1 MDLIKSVINTLA
13 SPTILFTLIIV
24 TFFFIFP
31 LNDWFYRWNKRLKLD
46 SFWTNRGGI
55 KMFII
60 LLVFFAFGLFDE
72 NFRLIVL
79 KPDNVPIVGLIFL
92 VAFFTWLSM
101 KQAVDNDVHI
111 ENNENVNEYSDP
123 DDKVLTWPDLVYI
136 ELIALVLCTVL
147 LIVWSIGLQAPL
159 EEPANPTLSPNPA
172 KAPWYFLGLQ
182 EMLVY
187 FDPWIAGVV
196 FPSLIVMGL
205 MVIPYVDM
213 NPKGN
218 GYYTFKERKFAILTF
233 CFGFHVL
240 WILLIIV
247 GVFMRGPG
255 WLWFW
260 PWKEWDS
267 HRIVADTNY
276 DLTQFIG
283 IDSKSLLG
291 FIIGGG
297 LVSIY
302 FFLGMAVPYLH
313 MKMNFLKVL
322 I

>member
-1 MDLIKSVINTLA
+1 MPDKKETVQGRYRALA
-13 SPTILFTLIIV
+13 FVKGESLAKEKDSQVSEDELQTWPYLLRKEFLAAIIV
-24 TFFFIFP
+24 MI
-31 LNDWFYRWNKRLKLD
+31 
-46 SFWTNRGGI
+46 
-55 KMFII
+55 
-60 LLVFFAFGLFDE
+60 GLM
-72 NFRLIVL
+72 I
-79 KPDNVPIVGLIFL
+79 
-92 VAFFTWLSM
+92 WS
-101 KQAVDNDVHI
+101 
-111 ENNENVNEYSDP
+111 
-123 DDKVLTWPDLVYI
+123 
-136 ELIALVLCTVL
+136 IALD
-147 LIVWSIGLQAPL
+147 APL
-159 EEPANPTLSPNPA
+159 EEPSDPSLTPNPA

-260 PWKEWDS
+260 PWEEWDS

-302 FFLGMAVPYLH
+302 FFLGMTVPYIL
-313 MKMNFLKVL
+313 MKMKNSQMLEKLGIIRYSIVAFLFLSMFGLPIKMVL
-322 I
+322 KLVFHLKYIWVTPWFNI

>member
-1 MDLIKSVINTLA
+1 MPDKKETNQGRYRALAFVKGESLAKEKDLQVSEDELQTWPYLLRKEFLA
-13 SPTILFTLIIV
+13 AII
-24 TFFFIFP
+24 I
-31 LNDWFYRWNKRLKLD
+31 
-46 SFWTNRGGI
+46 
-55 KMFII
+55 MII
-60 LLVFFAFGLFDE
+60 L
-72 NFRLIVL
+72 
-79 KPDNVPIVGLIFL
+79 
-92 VAFFTWLSM
+92 M
-101 KQAVDNDVHI
+101 
-111 ENNENVNEYSDP
+111 
-123 DDKVLTWPDLVYI
+123 
-136 ELIALVLCTVL
+136 
-147 LIVWSIGLQAPL
+147 VWSIALNAPL
-159 EEPANPTLSPNPA
+159 EEPSDPTLTPNPA

-205 MVIPYVDM
+205 MVIPYVDI
-213 NPKGN
+213 NPRGN
-218 GYYTFKERKFAILTF
+218 GYYTFKERKFAISMF

-260 PWKEWDS
+260 PWEEWDS

-291 FIIGGG
+291 SVIGGAIIH
-297 LVSIY
+297 IY
-302 FFLGMAVPYLH
+302 FILGLTVPYLL
-313 MKMNFLKVL
+313 MKAMNSQILEKLGIIRYSVVAFLFWSMLGLPIKMVL
-322 I
+322 KLVFHLKYIWVTPWFNV

>member
-1 MDLIKSVINTLA
+1 MPDKKETAQGRYRALA
-13 SPTILFTLIIV
+13 FVKGESLAKEKDSQVSEDELQTWPYLLRKEFLAAIIV
-24 TFFFIFP
+24 
-31 LNDWFYRWNKRLKLD
+31 
-46 SFWTNRGGI
+46 
-55 KMFII
+55 MII
-60 LLVFFAFGLFDE
+60 LM
-72 NFRLIVL
+72 I
-79 KPDNVPIVGLIFL
+79 
-92 VAFFTWLSM
+92 WS
-101 KQAVDNDVHI
+101 
-111 ENNENVNEYSDP
+111 
-123 DDKVLTWPDLVYI
+123 
-136 ELIALVLCTVL
+136 IALD
-147 LIVWSIGLQAPL
+147 APL
-159 EEPANPTLSPNPA
+159 EEPSDPSLTPNPA

-260 PWKEWDS
+260 PWEEWDS

-297 LVSIY
+297 IVSIY
-302 FFLGMAVPYLH
+302 FFLGMTVPYLL
-313 MKMNFLKVL
+313 MKMKNSPMLEKLGIIRYSIVVFLFLSMLGLPIKMVL
-322 I
+322 KLVFHLKYIWVTPWFNI

>member
-1 MDLIKSVINTLA
+1 MPDKKETNQGRYRALAFVKGESLAKEKDLQVSEDELQTWPYLLRKEFLA
-13 SPTILFTLIIV
+13 AIIV
-24 TFFFIFP
+24 
-31 LNDWFYRWNKRLKLD
+31 
-46 SFWTNRGGI
+46 
-55 KMFII
+55 MII
-60 LLVFFAFGLFDE
+60 LV
-72 NFRLIVL
+72 I
-79 KPDNVPIVGLIFL
+79 
-92 VAFFTWLSM
+92 WS
-101 KQAVDNDVHI
+101 
-111 ENNENVNEYSDP
+111 
-123 DDKVLTWPDLVYI
+123 
-136 ELIALVLCTVL
+136 IALD
-147 LIVWSIGLQAPL
+147 APL
-159 EEPANPTLSPNPA
+159 EEPSDPSLTPNPA

-260 PWKEWDS
+260 PWEEWDS

-302 FFLGMAVPYLH
+302 FFLGMAVPYLL
-313 MKMNFLKVL
+313 MKMKNSPILEKLGIIRYSIVAFLFLSMLGLPIKMVL
-322 I
+322 KLVFHLKYIWVTPWFNV

>member
-1 MDLIKSVINTLA
+1 MPDKKETDQGRYRALA
-13 SPTILFTLIIV
+13 FVKGESLAKEKDSQVSEDELQTWPFLLRKEFLAAIIV
-24 TFFFIFP
+24 
-31 LNDWFYRWNKRLKLD
+31 
-46 SFWTNRGGI
+46 
-55 KMFII
+55 MII
-60 LLVFFAFGLFDE
+60 L
-72 NFRLIVL
+72 
-79 KPDNVPIVGLIFL
+79 
-92 VAFFTWLSM
+92 M
-101 KQAVDNDVHI
+101 
-111 ENNENVNEYSDP
+111 
-123 DDKVLTWPDLVYI
+123 
-136 ELIALVLCTVL
+136 
-147 LIVWSIGLQAPL
+147 VWSIALDAPL
-159 EEPANPTLSPNPA
+159 EEPSDPSITPNPA

-187 FDPWIAGVV
+187 FDPWIAGVMY
-196 FPSLIVMGL
+196 PSLIVMGL

-260 PWKEWDS
+260 PWEYWDS
-267 HRIVADTNY
+267 HRIVAETNY

-291 FIIGGG
+291 SVIGGAIIH
-297 LVSIY
+297 IY
-302 FFLGMAVPYLH
+302 FFLGLTVPYLL
-313 MKMNFLKVL
+313 MKMRKSQMLEKLGIIRYSIVAFLFFSMLGLPIKMVL
-322 I
+322 KLVFHLKYIWVTPWFNI